1 MTTAARTRACASLN
15 RRGEPCKAPPLI
27 GGAFCAAH
35 DEGSP
40 FGTHAAAVAA
50 GRLGGR
56 PAADRIAKQV
66 REQGDEARA
75 AAYAQRTGHRVREA
89 P

>member
-1 MTTAARTRACASLN
+1 MTTTARS
-15 RRGEPCKAPPLI
+15 
-27 GGAFCAAH
+27 
-35 DEGSP
+35 
-40 FGTHAAAVAA
+40 GTHAAAVAA

-56 PAADRIAKQV
+56 PAADRIATQV